1 MSEHPEQSDYLL
13 ERFDAW
19 LKVNPV
25 TPDKA
30 FLTSLRSRLQRTP
43 DVLEE
48 TMDDLLRPDPHLS
61 DPHMNLKVRQRLELA
76 APSSKPA
83 PWFQWLRPLA
93 AAAVLT
99 FAFLAFQTQAPD
111 TPASL
116 ATNSPSP
123 PIIPETQGSDADLT
137 QIFALAANLHAP
149 ADVSSL
155 QSVDNLAYLF
165 E

>member
-25 TPDKA
+25 TPDKG
-30 FLTSLRSRLQRTP
+30 FLARLRSHLLQTP
-43 DVLEE
+43 DSLEE
-48 TMDDLLRPDPHLS
+48 TIDGLLRPDPRLS
-61 DPHMNLKVRQRLELA
+61 DPHMNLKVRRRLEQSA
-76 APSSKPA
+76 SSSKSA
-83 PWFQWLRPLA
+83 QWFQWLTPLA

-99 FAFLAFQTQAPD
+99 FAFFAFQTKAPD
-111 TPASL
+111 MPASQ
-116 ATNSPSP
+116 ATHSSSPQ
-123 PIIPETQGSDADLT
+123 IVPETQDSDADLT